1 MTGAFIDALGVLLGA
16 LFGMLQREQLSARV
30 QNSFC
35 QALGAAAVLV
45 GLRLVWL
52 HIHGTFLSCAKQIFI
67 ALAAITLGHW
77 LGRLLGL
84 QEYSNRLGRRA
95 GNLIAATKSKSPA
108 TANNGFIACTI
119 LFCAA
124 PLGWL
129 GAATD
134 GLGGDFYLL
143 ALKAVMDAL
152 AAAGFIK
159 MFGWP
164 AALAAFPVYAF
175 LGALTLA

>member
-1 MTGAFIDALGVLLGA
+1 MECCIAHRCPRAWQT
-16 LFGMLQREQLSARV
+16 
-30 QNSFC
+30 SFC
-35 QALGAAAVLV
+35 QALGAAAVFV

-52 HIHGTFLSCAKQIFI
+52 HINGTFLGCAKKIFI
-67 ALAAITLGHW
+67 ALAAITVGHW

-95 GNLIAATKSKSPA
+95 ANLIAATKSKSPA

-134 GLGGDFYLL
+134 GLAGDFYLL
-143 ALKAVMDAL
+143 ALKCRDGCAGGGGFLSKCL
-152 AAAGFIK
+152 AGRPRCRPFRCMPFSAHSP
-159 MFGWP
+159 WP
-164 AALAAFPVYAF
+164 ASMPRNRSWM
-175 LGALTLA
+175 